1 MVFVRVF
8 EIGVMFGCFRQDFDT
23 GLETAKNIGA
33 SKLQV
38 GWGWKDLP
46 AEEQRAIL
54 ARIQSHGLGVSA
66 VCADFDG
73 IHRGEKGVIELGK
86 QSVDLALNLGT
97 NVVTSHIGV
106 IPDTHNE
113 QWKKMADLAAPIAE
127 YAAERGV
134 RIAIETGPE
143 SPETLADFIDSINP
157 TGLAVNLD
165 PANLAMVG
173 GFDPVKAVYTL
184 GSRIAHTHAK
194 DGIRLSGYTAAQLYG
209 GLVNPGGYVYLEV
222 PLGQG
227 DVDFPAW
234 VKALDDTGYNGV
246 LTIEREVGDD
256 PVRDITLAVS
266 VLRSAMGLE

>member
-1 MVFVRVF
+1 MRIF

-23 GLETAKNIGA
+23 GLETARKIGA

-38 GWGWKDLP
+38 GWDWKDLP
-46 AEEQRAIL
+46 AGEQREIL
-54 ARIQSHGLGVSA
+54 KRIQAHGLGVSA

-73 IHRGEKGVIELGK
+73 IHRGDAGVIEFGK
-86 QSVDLALNLGT
+86 KSVDLALNLGT

-106 IPDTHNE
+106 IPDVHNG
-113 QWKKMADLAAPIAE
+113 QWEKMAGLAAPIAE
-127 YAAERGV
+127 YAAERGA

-157 TGLAVNLD
+157 NGLAANLD

-194 DGIRLSGYTAAQLYG
+194 DGVRLSGYSAAQQYG
-209 GLVNPGGYVYLEV
+209 GLVKPGGYTYLEV
-222 PLGQG
+222 PLGKG

-234 VKALDDTGYNGV
+234 VAALDEIGYNGV

-256 PVRDITLAVS
+256 PVRDIALAVS
-266 VLRSAMGLE
+266 VLRNAMGLE